1 MRAEIYYKLL
11 VKTHKLAHS
20 LCRNVDMKGNLNAV
34 RDIVYKEQNKLP
46 YIYGSYLSN
55 EGEISKIYR
64 KLSYDLFIKD
74 MIAFFKQ
81 NNIIIPTTEIK
92 NALERRRVSGI
103 LRKYIGE
110 GYREKILDYFYK

>member
-11 VKTHKLAHS
+11 VKTYKLVHR
-20 LCRNVDMKGNLNAV
+20 LYGNVSIKGHLNAV

-46 YIYGSYLSN
+46 YIYGSYLN
-55 EGEISKIYR
+55 VEEEISQTYR

-74 MIAFFKQ
+74 MIVFFKQ
-81 NNIIIPTTEIK
+81 NNIIIPPKEIK
-92 NALERRRVSGI
+92 DALARRNVVGI

-110 GYREKILDYFYK
+110 GYKEKVLDYFYK

>member
-11 VKTHKLAHS
+11 VKTHKLVHR
-20 LCRNVDMKGNLNAV
+20 LYGNVYMMDNLNAV
-34 RDIVYKEQNKLP
+34 RNIVYKEHNKLP
-46 YIYGSYLSN
+46 YIYGSYLCTS
-55 EGEISKIYR
+55 EEVAKTYR

-74 MIAFFKQ
+74 MIVFFKQ
-81 NNIIIPTTEIK
+81 NNIIVSPKEIK
-92 NALERRRVSGI
+92 NALANKYVVGI